1 LDLDGPNWAA
11 PFAAAA
17 AAAPSG
23 VAVKA
28 LRKTSKQA
36 PATSAGPGLELTVPG
51 AAATAGGAPA
61 TASAAAALSPFRGAI
76 AFQNVSFAYPSR
88 PDVPVL
94 QNLTL
99 EIPVNATYAF
109 VGSSGAGKSTVL
121 ALLERFYDAS
131 SGRPYTLHFP
141 LYLL

>member
-28 LRKTSKQA
+28 PRKTSKQA
-36 PATSAGPGLELTVPG
+36 PATSAGGIATAAAGPGLELTVPG
-51 AAATAGGAPA
+51 A
-61 TASAAAALSPFRGAI
+61 TASASAALSPFRGAI

-131 SGRPYTLHFP
+131 SGRPYTLYFP